1 MYPESWTHHTGVG
14 FILLCT
20 SAIRWRLYQ
29 IPITFVLSDIY
40 ICETAVASAVG
51 SFRKSPENTF
61 LPALLS
67 RFPSLSSK
75 NQTVPEHHT
84 MLLPHQA
91 VHQNLCWT
99 VLPVFSSYIL
109 PVINEV
115 DNPVWCLRKDKV
127 PDQKS
132 GWKSIVLCFHCS
144 FFRIIIH
151 WWSPSIR
158 PCVFS
163 TISSGS

>member
-1 MYPESWTHHTGVG
+1 MP
-14 FILLCT
+14 
-20 SAIRWRLYQ
+20 
-29 IPITFVLSDIY
+29 FVLSDIY

-91 VHQNLCWT
+91 VHQNLC
-99 VLPVFSSYIL
+99 
-109 PVINEV
+109 
-115 DNPVWCLRKDKV
+115 
-127 PDQKS
+127 
-132 GWKSIVLCFHCS
+132 
-144 FFRIIIH
+144 
-151 WWSPSIR
+151 
-158 PCVFS
+158 
-163 TISSGS
+163 